1 MRLTGARQTVPVLL
15 SDLVETSAAVAATRS
30 RLAKT
35 ELLQALLRRAPGD
48 DLGTAIGLLT
58 ASPRQGRTGVGW
70 STLSGVTDALAD
82 VGHGTVPA
90 TGEPLTVADVDTA
103 LDGLAA
109 ASTATERRAVLSTL
123 LVRASTQE
131 RWFLSGVLLGEVRQG
146 ALDAALAEAAA
157 VAFEVP
163 SDAVRRAWMLTG
175 SLAHAAAL
183 ARAEGVDGLAAVGL
197 QVLRPVRPMLAASA
211 KSVSEALSD
220 KAFAGAD
227 EVYVDEKLDG
237 AHIQVHRDGDEVR
250 VFTRSLKEVTHRLP
264 EVVEAVRAL
273 PAHRLVLDGESM
285 VLADDGRPRAFA
297 DTMSRFGA
305 DAPREAVVR
314 PYFFDLL
321 HVDGRDLL
329 DEPLRTRLD
338 ELERVAGG
346 YRVRWI
352 TTSDPAEAE
361 AFALAAGDA
370 GQEGVM
376 VKALSAPYAAG
387 RRGSAW
393 QKVKPVRTLDLVV
406 LAAEWGHGRRQGW
419 LSNLHLGARDPD
431 GGYGEP
437 GGFVMV
443 GKTFKGMTDEV
454 LRWQTEA
461 LQELEVRRT
470 AGTVWVRP
478 KRVVEIALDG
488 AQRSPRYPGGAALR
502 FARVVRYRDD
512 KTPDEADTIGAVREL
527 LPPGQ
532 A

>member
-1 MRLTGARQTVPVLL
+1 MLL

-35 ELLQALLRRAPGD
+35 ELLQALLRRTPD
-48 DLGTAIGLLT
+48 DELGVVIGLLT

-70 STLSGVTDALAD
+70 STLAGVTDALEA
-82 VGHGTVPA
+82 VAEGTSPA
-90 TGEPLTVADVDTA
+90 TGEPLGVVDVDTA
-103 LDGLAA
+103 FDGLAA
-109 ASTATERRAVLSTL
+109 ATTATDRRAVLSTL
-123 LVRASTQE
+123 LARASADE

-146 ALDAALAEAAA
+146 ALDAALAEAVA
-157 VAFEVP
+157 VASEVP
-163 SDAVRRAWMLTG
+163 SAAVRRAWMLTG
-175 SLAHAAAL
+175 SLAQAAL
-183 ARAEGVDGLAAVGL
+183 LARTEGEAGLSAVGL
-197 QVLRPVRPMLAASA
+197 RVLRAVRPMLAASA
-211 KSVSEALSD
+211 KSVAEALSD
-220 KAFAGAD
+220 KAFAGANR
-227 EVYVDEKLDG
+227 VYVDEKLDG
-237 AHIQVHRDGDEVR
+237 ARIQVHRDGDQVR

-264 EVVEAVRAL
+264 EVVEAVLAL
-273 PAHRLVLDGESM
+273 PAEQLVLDGESM

-329 DEPLRTRLD
+329 DEPLETRLA
-338 ELERVAGG
+338 ELERVAGD

-352 TTSDPAEAE
+352 VTADPAEAE
-361 AFALAAGDA
+361 AFSVAAGEA

-376 VKALSAPYAAG
+376 VKALGAPYAAG

-431 GGYGEP
+431 GTYGEP

-443 GKTFKGMTDEV
+443 GKTFKGMTDAV
-454 LRWQTEA
+454 LTWQTEA
-461 LQELEVRRT
+461 LQEIEVRRT

-478 KRVVEIALDG
+478 EQVVEIALDG

-512 KTPDEADTIGAVREL
+512 KTADEADTIGAVREL